1 MYRSDR
7 EILDQLCI
15 HSQLSAS
22 QLSENRFRK
31 NVIRLQLEDLARIGA
46 VRKTGYDTYTITAYG
61 TDLVRDPSP
70 VPVNDGL
77 FEVQNIAPEQ
87 FPADSQ
93 RLCDFSSLD
102 GQTVK
107 AINLE
112 LSRESDQTYGWIR
125 NDRDLTRRRIRNV
138 QDTAIHRL
146 IREFPT
152 NDPLPAQSAHWV
164 RALVGLHLFP
174 DANHRTAMNTLEYLI
189 EQELG
194 VATDVVQESI
204 DRTVLQS
211 KYIRTFH
218 ADVRFNRLW
227 ERDELFQLW
236 YRYFTKAFAETIE
249 SRRLNDPP
257 VSVLD
262 RILEDA
268 RETLTELTS
277 TEN

>member
-7 EILDQLCI
+7 EILDQLCT
-15 HSQLSAS
+15 HSQLSAG
-22 QLSENRFRK
+22 QLSENRFRE

-46 VRKTGYDTYTITAYG
+46 VRKIGYDTYTITPYG
-61 TDLVRDPSP
+61 TDLARDLSP

-112 LSRESDQTYGWIR
+112 LSRESEQTYGWIR
-125 NDRDLTRRRIRNV
+125 NNRDLTRQRIRNV

-174 DANHRTAMNTLEYLI
+174 DANHRTATNTLEYLI

-194 VATDVVQESI
+194 MATAVVQESI

-218 ADVRFNRLW
+218 ADVRCNRLW

-236 YRYFTKAFAETIE
+236 HRYFTKAFTETIE
-249 SRRLNDPP
+249 GRRPNDPP
-257 VSVLD
+257 TSVLD